1 MATLVRGE
9 RKWVTNHILRKHY
22 TRLNEVG
29 EHERPSGKLKEGMIV
44 YRDDV
49 VYELFLHD
57 FVNNRWY
64 LEVSD

>member
-1 MATLVRGE
+1 MASVVAGE
-9 RKWVTNHILRKHY
+9 RKWVALSTLRKCY
-22 TRLNEVG
+22 TRVNDAG
-29 EHERPSGKLKEGMIV
+29 EHERPSGKLKEGDIV

-64 LEVSD
+64 LEVTH